1 MEALVH
7 WFSQNLSQ
15 YISPEGAVFI
25 ISMIPLLELRGGL
38 LAASLLK
45 ISAAKA
51 IPLCIVGNIIPIPF
65 ILLFIRQIFKVL
77 KKTKLF
83 RGLVMKLE
91 DRAMRKSD
99 QVKKYEFWGL
109 MLFVG
114 IPLPGTGAWTGSLIA
129 SLLEIDIKK
138 SSLAIFCG
146 IIMATIRFADVLLMQ
161 SELKQD
167 ATGLNK
173 VRARSHLAPV
183 AYSLEAIKQER
194 RWELAFESIR
204 WWDILRWSGSR
215 KREPKVR

>member
-1 MEALVH
+1 METLVH

-15 YISPEGAVFI
+15 YISPEGAVFL

-65 ILLFIRQIFKVL
+65 ILLFIKQIFKVL
-77 KKTKLF
+77 KKTKIF
-83 RGLVMKLE
+83 RGLIIKLE

-109 MLFVG
+109 ILFVG

-138 SSLAIFCG
+138 SSLAILCG
-146 IIMATIRFADVLLMQ
+146 IIMATVIMYIV
-161 SELKQD
+161 SY
-167 ATGLNK
+167 GLVGNL
-173 VRARSHLAPV
+173 VH
-183 AYSLEAIKQER
+183 
-194 RWELAFESIR
+194 
-204 WWDILRWSGSR
+204 
-215 KREPKVR
+215 

>member
-138 SSLAIFCG
+138 SSGNFLWHYYGNCHYVYCFLWISGKSGTLIVF
-146 IIMATIRFADVLLMQ
+146 
-161 SELKQD
+161 
-167 ATGLNK
+167 LNK
-173 VRARSHLAPV
+173 C
-183 AYSLEAIKQER
+183 Y
-194 RWELAFESIR
+194 
-204 WWDILRWSGSR
+204 
-215 KREPKVR
+215 

>member
-15 YISPEGAVFI
+15 YISPEGAVFL

-45 ISAAKA
+45 ISAVKA

-65 ILLFIRQIFKVL
+65 ILLFIKKIFKVL
-77 KKTKLF
+77 KKTKIF
-83 RGLVMKLE
+83 RGLIIKLE

-138 SSLAIFCG
+138 SSLAILCG
-146 IIMATIRFADVLLMQ
+146 IIMATVIMYIV
-161 SELKQD
+161 SY
-167 ATGLNK
+167 GLVGNL
-173 VRARSHLAPV
+173 VH
-183 AYSLEAIKQER
+183 
-194 RWELAFESIR
+194 
-204 WWDILRWSGSR
+204 
-215 KREPKVR
+215 